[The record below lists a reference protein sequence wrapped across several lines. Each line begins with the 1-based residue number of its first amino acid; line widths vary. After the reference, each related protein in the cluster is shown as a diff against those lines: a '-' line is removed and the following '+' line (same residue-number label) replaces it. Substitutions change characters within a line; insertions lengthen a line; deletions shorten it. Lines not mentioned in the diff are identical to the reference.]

1 MKTTISKVINS
12 FSNFKVLVIGEGILD
27 VFLKG
32 KAERLCREGPVP
44 IVDISEQ
51 IEVPGGAANTALNV
65 AELGAETYFL
75 SIVGDDH
82 EGYSLL
88 RELKRNNINVDK
100 TLFSKSA
107 TTMTKNRIVADGQL
121 LNRFDKGENKLDPE
135 VKKQFIKNLSNIFSQ
150 VDTIIVSDY
159 GYGIIFEEAIE
170 ALSSLQKTYK
180 KILVV
185 DSKNV
190 PLISGITAV
199 KPNYEQA
206 LAWVG
211 EQKLNQ
217 NRLRQS
223 KELVSAILAKVDTKI
238 CALTLDQDGALI
250 GEGGKGFYRTYAET
264 VDRPNTVGAGDTY
277 TSALALS
284 LTSQVSTQTAAEI
297 ASAASQI
304 TVHKELTSTANIE
317 ELANFFASTSKKISS
332 EKLLFA
338 IVENY
343 QKLGKKIVFTNGC
356 FDILHSG
363 HISYLNQAKELGDI
377 LLIGV
382 NSDESVRRLKG
393 PERPINT
400 LEDRLEVLAALSSVD
415 HTIPFSESTPLKLI
429 RKIRPDIYVKGGD
442 YTIEELPEANL
453 MDRFGGQVKI
463 LPYLA
468 DHSTSGI
475 IERIR
480 EYRKKE
486 KEVYVP

>member
-317 ELANFFASTSKKISS
+317 ELANFFASTSKNFIGKTAFRNSG
-332 EKLLFA
+332 KLSKTWQKNCF
-338 IVENY
+338 Y
-343 QKLGKKIVFTNGC
+343 QRMF
-356 FDILHSG
+356 
-363 HISYLNQAKELGDI
+363 
-377 LLIGV
+377 
-382 NSDESVRRLKG
+382 
-393 PERPINT
+393 
-400 LEDRLEVLAALSSVD
+400 
-415 HTIPFSESTPLKLI
+415 
-429 RKIRPDIYVKGGD
+429 
-442 YTIEELPEANL
+442 
-453 MDRFGGQVKI
+453 
-463 LPYLA
+463 
-468 DHSTSGI
+468 
-475 IERIR
+475 
-480 EYRKKE
+480 
-486 KEVYVP
+486 